1 MLGLTSTRTVA
12 RRTIRV
18 VGSRE
23 SGMAQVAMVKPFSSL
38 SCGLQASQRIL
49 PCARRLAAS
58 PSASLSLAPL
68 HPRRHLFTSPLRWNT
83 TAEKPAETPQPE
95 VLATYTGPMAATFY
109 RLKLFSLGSLTLASA
124 FTPVFLLAASDL
136 SLAGRL
142 GLSATAIVT
151 SVVSTALVAWI
162 GKPYVGRMSLMPAPA
177 DGKGQEPII
186 EAYTI
191 TWRIRTLQTRIYQP
205 SLIRPTSR
213 PFASWELPENPGGVF
228 HLPQSS
234 SGDGSGANEDRI
246 LVSETFDAKSGKVV
260 GKWWAE
266 RVAGTAS
273 NSGKGAQGEFKE
285 EARCFAEGKPVRHF
299 QVHEELLGEEWRILG

>member
-1 MLGLTSTRTVA
+1 MTTTVSAASRQATRLTR
-12 RRTIRV
+12 
-18 VGSRE
+18 SRAA
-23 SGMAQVAMVKPFSSL
+23 SLVTLASAKSFSSL
-38 SCGLQASQRIL
+38 SCGLQSSHRIRQCAS
-49 PCARRLAAS
+49 PLAAS
-58 PSASLSLAPL
+58 LPPSLPFASH
-68 HPRRHLFTSPLRWNT
+68 HPRRTLSTTSSRCNAN
-83 TAEKPAETPQPE
+83 AEKPVEAPRP

-162 GKPYVGRMSLMPAPA
+162 GKPYVGRMSLLPPATQ
-177 DGKGQEPII
+177 GKGQEPVI

-228 HLPQSS
+228 NLPQSS
-234 SGDGSGANEDRI
+234 SGRESGAKEDRI
-246 LVSETFDAKSGKVV
+246 LVSETVDAKSGKSV

-266 RVAGTAS
+266 RVTGTAT
-273 NSGKGAQGEFKE
+273 NSGKGTQGEFKE

>member
-1 MLGLTSTRTVA
+1 
-12 RRTIRV
+12 
-18 VGSRE
+18 
-23 SGMAQVAMVKPFSSL
+23 
-38 SCGLQASQRIL
+38 
-49 PCARRLAAS
+49 
-58 PSASLSLAPL
+58 
-68 HPRRHLFTSPLRWNT
+68 
-83 TAEKPAETPQPE
+83 
-95 VLATYTGPMAATFY
+95 MAATFY

-162 GKPYVGRMSLMPAPA
+162 GKPYVGRMNLLPAPA
-177 DGKGQEPII
+177 ERNGREPVI

-228 HLPQSS
+228 PLPQST
-234 SGDGSGANEDRI
+234 SGSESGAKADRV

-266 RVAGTAS
+266 RVAGTAT
-273 NSGKGAQGEFKE
+273 NSDKGAQGEFKE